1 METFSVILGIT
12 AALLHGSGYLIYNIQ
27 TKLGKSEPR
36 IITWLIWVFLTILN
50 ALSYN
55 VMSGDFVAA
64 LQFFMGSVA
73 CIATFLYVIMIGK
86 FKKPEKH
93 DWLMFG
99 LAALAMAIWVIF
111 RSATGANMI
120 ILLAT
125 AISFMPTLKG
135 VWKNP
140 FVETPL
146 AWNLWT
152 IAYAISTTNL
162 LLRDCPAVAFIGP
175 VAMIFAHGAIAVLS
189 TESRKRRFS
198 KN

>member
-1 METFSVILGIT
+1 METLSIILGIT
-12 AALLHGSGYLIYNIQ
+12 AALLHGSGYLVYNIQ

-36 IITWLIWVFLTILN
+36 IITWLIWVFLTIIN

-55 VMSGDFVAA
+55 VMSGDFVAT

-73 CIATFLYVIMIGK
+73 CIITFSYVVMIGK

-99 LAALAMAIWVIF
+99 LAMLAMTVWAIF

-125 AISFMPTLKG
+125 TISFIPTLKG
-135 VWKNP
+135 VWGNP
-140 FVETPL
+140 FVETPP

-152 IAYAISTTNL
+152 IAYVISTINL
-162 LLRDCPAVAFIGP
+162 VLRGCPAVAFVGP
-175 VAMIFAHGAIAVLS
+175 VAMVFAHGAIAVLS
-189 TESRKRRFS
+189 TESRKKRFP
-198 KN
+198 KP

>member
-1 METFSVILGIT
+1 METFSIILGIV

-27 TKLGKSEPR
+27 TRLGKSEPR

-55 VMSGDFVAA
+55 VMSGDFVAT

-86 FKKPEKH
+86 FKRPERN

-99 LAALAMAIWVIF
+99 LAALAVAVWAIF

-125 AISFMPTLKG
+125 AISFVPTLIG
-135 VWKNP
+135 VWEDP

-152 IAYAISTTNL
+152 TAYIISTTNL
-162 LLRDCPAVAFIGP
+162 LFRDCPAVAFIGP